1 MGVYTILANLCEVMY
16 RQGHQPLQIS
26 VPNEATECLLK
37 AFCQRQRI
45 KLVRER
51 LPLRELNE
59 AWEGMFA
66 YLDRD
71 NKADLLLN

>member
-1 MGVYTILANLCEVMY
+1 MGVYAILSNLCEVMY

-37 AFCQRQRI
+37 SFCQRQGI

-51 LPLRELNE
+51 LPLRELNA
-59 AWEGMFA
+59 AWEGMFT
-66 YLDRD
+66 YFDRD
-71 NKADLLLN
+71 NKADNMPN